1 VSVLDLVPRAAGTS
15 ATEALRHSLDLAR
28 LADRLG
34 YTRLW
39 YAEHHNAGFLASTA
53 PDLMIALAAPVTE
66 RIRLGAGGVML
77 PNHAALQ
84 VAERYRMLEALA
96 PGRIDLGLGRA
107 PGTDGVTAMA
117 LRGSAEAVHA
127 DPFRQKLAE
136 LFAFADDRFPDD
148 HPYRTVRA
156 QPADVPLPP
165 VWILGSS
172 AYGAGLA
179 ASLGLPYGFAGH
191 FSDLPPELPLRAYR
205 DAFTPSGNDARPYA
219 LVTLAVIAAETEDEV
234 ARQVALFEVNVG
246 RAFTGRP
253 AGWVDADAAL
263 AYAFT
268 DRERAI
274 ATAFRARVIAGT
286 PDDVATRIGAVVDR
300 TGADEVMV
308 SLMAAYDPGV
318 RRRTLELMASAF
330 GLRGGGVA
338 SGRTLPSDDDAHTSS
353 PHPPPEG
360 VR

>member
-1 VSVLDLVPRAAGTS
+1 VPLPVSVLDLVPRAAGTS

-34 YTRLW
+34 YARLW

-53 PDLMIALAAPVTE
+53 PDLMIALAAPVTG

-84 VAERYRMLEALA
+84 VAERYRLLEALA

-127 DPFRQKLAE
+127 DTFRHKLAE
-136 LFAFADDRFPDD
+136 LFAFADDRFPDG

-156 QPADVPLPP
+156 EPADVPLPP

-191 FSDLPPELPLRAYR
+191 FSDLPPEVPLRAYR
-205 DAFTPSGNDARPYA
+205 DAFAPSGVADRPYA
-219 LVTLAVIAAETEDEV
+219 LVTLAVIAAETADEV
-234 ARQVALFEVNVG
+234 ARQLALFEVNVA
-246 RAFTGRP
+246 RAFTGQP
-253 AGWVDADAAL
+253 SGWTDADAAR
-263 AYAFT
+263 AYRFT
-268 DRERAI
+268 DRERAV
-274 ATAFRARVIAGT
+274 ATTFRARVIAGP
-286 PDDVATRIGAVVDR
+286 PDDVARRILEVVDR
-300 TGADEVMV
+300 TGADEVML
-308 SLMAAYDPGV
+308 SLMAAYDPRV
-318 RRRTLELMASAF
+318 RLRTLELMATAF
-330 GLRGGGVA
+330 GLPAGGVPA
-338 SGRTLPSDDDAHTSS
+338 G
-353 PHPPPEG
+353 
-360 VR
+360 